1 MSAPADRPAPTP
13 STSGFVRDAEAQ
25 RVLGELLGSDAGRA
39 DPYPRYQLLR
49 ERWPRF
55 ETGFGMGVV
64 STYADVESVLR
75 EPRLGRGGRMERRRG
90 ALGSPGAPA
99 HEEDYLRREV
109 TTMLF
114 ADPPEHTRLRRIV
127 SRSFTPQ
134 RVEAL
139 RERVRAIA
147 DGLLEQLDGEVEMM
161 QAFALPLPVLVI
173 GELLGV
179 PEADRLGLQPQ
190 VRAVARTL
198 EPLIDDETLAEAESA
213 RAALGEYFSDQIRD
227 RERNDRAD
235 LLGALVR
242 DAAERRGTPE
252 ALSDDEVVGTAILL
266 FSAGFETTTNLI
278 GNGLRALLG
287 APDELRR
294 WRRDP
299 TLSRRAVDEL
309 LRFDSP
315 AQMNVRRA
323 LADVEIDGMVLPEG
337 QVVLTLVGAANR
349 DPARFSEPDRLD
361 LGRDE
366 GSHLSFGFG
375 IHHCLGAPLARV
387 EGEEAFGRLFAQ
399 VPVIEAAGEARWR
412 SSISLRGLES
422 LPVLLGR

>member
-1 MSAPADRPAPTP
+1 VSVSTGRPGSAPSLA
-13 STSGFVRDAEAQ
+13 GFVRDRQAEQ
-25 RVLGELLGSDAGRA
+25 VLGELLGTDSGRA
-39 DPYPRYQLLR
+39 DPYPRYTLLR
-49 ERWPRF
+49 ERWPRL
-55 ETGFGMGVV
+55 ETGFGIGVV
-64 STYADVESVLR
+64 STYADTEAVLR
-75 EPRLGRGGRMERRRG
+75 EPRLGRGGRMERRRQ

-99 HEEDYLRREV
+99 HEEDFLRREV

-147 DGLLEQLDGEVEMM
+147 DGLLEHRDGEVEMIE
-161 QAFALPLPVLVI
+161 AFALPLPVLVI

-179 PEADRLGLQPQ
+179 PEADRLGLQPH

-198 EPLIDDETLAEAESA
+198 EPLIDDATLTEAESA
-213 RAALGEYFSDQIRD
+213 RGALGAYFSDQIRD
-227 RERNDRAD
+227 REHNDRGD

-242 DAAERRGTPE
+242 DARERRGTPE
-252 ALSDDEVVGTAILL
+252 ALSEDEVVGTAILL

-278 GNGLRALLG
+278 GNGLHALLG

-294 WRRDP
+294 WRDHP
-299 TLSRRAVDEL
+299 ELSRRAVEEL

-315 AQMNVRRA
+315 VQVNVRRA
-323 LADVEIDGMVLPEG
+323 LADVELDQMTLPEG
-337 QVVLTLVGAANR
+337 QVVLTLIGAANR

-366 GSHLSFGFG
+366 GPHLSFGFG

-399 VPVIEAAGEARWR
+399 VPFIEAAGEARWR
-412 SSISLRGLES
+412 SSIALRGLES
-422 LPVLLGR
+422 LPVLLRR